1 MAKGDRTKAAGTAA
15 LASSNT
21 HLESGRAMAKKSGF
35 KTIPAGTPVVWP
47 YRGTHGH
54 GRVVGIASKGTTNA
68 TTRYKVRQVDNH
80 ISSAGSHEKPIVIHT
95 GKALSRTSGSVVQA
109 AARTARQRVTGG
121 SVKRRLK
128 GH

>member
-1 MAKGDRTKAAGTAA
+1 MTG
-15 LASSNT
+15 
-21 HLESGRAMAKKSGF
+21 KKTF
-35 KTIPAGTPVVWP
+35 KTIPAGTPVSWP

-80 ISSAGSHEKPIVIHT
+80 VSATGSREKPVVIHT
-95 GKALSRTSGSVVQA
+95 GKALSRTSGAVVQA
-109 AARTARQRVTGG
+109 AAKKARRRVTTS

-128 GH
+128 GM